1 MKGPYERLKYDLR
14 RIWQCPICRR
24 RERTSGAVTF
34 RYCYCQLKQPDGK
47 PVLMKL
53 IADGV
58 RRVGP
63 PPPHLRSAAAPLE
76 EQDGP
81 HAAPAKPDPSGGQA
95 PPGTK
100 AAS

>member
-14 RIWQCPICRR
+14 RVWQCPLCRR

-34 RYCYCQLKQPDGK
+34 RFCQCQMKHPDGK

-53 IADGV
+53 VADGV

-63 PPPHLRSAAAPLE
+63 PPSHLRPASAPSPDL
-76 EQDGP
+76 
-81 HAAPAKPDPSGGQA
+81 AAPAQPGPAPNTPSDTA
-95 PPGTK
+95 PP
-100 AAS
+100 APSAS

>member
-14 RIWQCPICRR
+14 RLWQCPVCQR

-34 RYCYCQLKQPDGK
+34 RYCHCRMKQPDGK

-63 PPPHLRSAAAPLE
+63 PPPHLRSAPGDLPEPVEHPPPRPAHELPG
-76 EQDGP
+76 GP
-81 HAAPAKPDPSGGQA
+81 PPEPS
-95 PPGTK
+95 